1 MYIYLFIFFYYIFE
15 CLFNNILYLGSL
27 YLYLIISLFILNY
40 IASIDK
46 SDYYRKY
53 IKLYKLMC

>member
-53 IKLYKLMC
+53 IIYKLMC